1 MNADAASLDAM
12 GKMLIQRAYD
22 LSWVGRKL
30 VSEAWNV
37 NWTCAKADRYSA
49 AMEARSTETK
59 RLSVQMREL
68 GQYLRQQAAQ
78 MDQLPEDQ
86 APRPDNEG
94 H

>member
-12 GKMLIQRAYD
+12 GKLLIQRAYD

-30 VSEAWNV
+30 ASEAWNV
-37 NWTCAKADRYSA
+37 NWSCAKADRYLA
-49 AMEARSTETK
+49 AMQARSTETK

-68 GQYLRQQAAQ
+68 GQYLRRQAAE
-78 MDQLPEDQ
+78 MDLDQ

-94 H
+94 M